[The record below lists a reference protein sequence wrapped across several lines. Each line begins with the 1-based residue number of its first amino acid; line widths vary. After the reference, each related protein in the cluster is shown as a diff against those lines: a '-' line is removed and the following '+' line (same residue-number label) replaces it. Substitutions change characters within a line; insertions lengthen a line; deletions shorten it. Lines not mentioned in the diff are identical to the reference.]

1 MPSQF
6 VHIECY
12 SLTPPKKTRKNTAAK
27 WSAGDILA
35 EAARRPGACNHVT
48 EPLPPTLVHGFSL
61 AQVEAE
67 LIDIQANARDAAG
80 RRLRK
85 DATVLLAGVASYP
98 SDGSGY
104 EEWKRLTV
112 EWLRAEFGGNLR
124 AVVEHLDEPHP
135 HLHFYIVDPV
145 AGNVKSLHPGFAAA
159 KGAANPALQR
169 KAYTE
174 AMQTFQD
181 EYWEHVGGPTA
192 LARIGPRRR
201 RLTRE
206 EWAQEQADLR
216 AQAATMQAVR
226 AKLEDVRMRE
236 ERLSEL
242 ARRTLSQAE
251 RYLLKFDALDSSSE
265 EPEPP
270 SR

>member
-12 SLTPPKKTRKNTAAK
+12 SLTPPKKTRKNAAPK

-35 EAARRPGACNHVT
+35 EAARRPGAYDHVT
-48 EPLPPTLVHGFSL
+48 EPLPPTLIHGVTL
-61 AQVEAE
+61 KQIEAE
-67 LIDIQANARDAAG
+67 LTDIQSNARDAVG

-98 SDGSGY
+98 SDGSDY
-104 EEWKRLTV
+104 EVWKQLTI
-112 EWLRAEFGGNLR
+112 EWLRYRFGDNLR
-124 AVVEHLDEPHP
+124 AVVEHLDESHP
-135 HLHFYIVDPV
+135 HLHFFIVDPI
-145 AGNVKSLHPGFAAA
+145 AGNVKGLHPGFAAA
-159 KGAANPALQR
+159 KGMVNPVLQR

-174 AMQTFQD
+174 AMRTFQD
-181 EYWEHVGGPTA
+181 EYWGHVGGPTA

-201 RLTRE
+201 RLTRD

-216 AQAATMQAVR
+216 AQAATLQSVR
-226 AKLEDVRMRE
+226 AKLEEVRMRE
-236 ERLSEL
+236 ERVSEL

-251 RYLLKFDALDSSSE
+251 CLIQKLDALDASPV

-270 SR
+270 YC

>member
-12 SLTPPKKTRKNTAAK
+12 SLTPPKKTRKNAAPK

-35 EAARRPGACNHVT
+35 EAARRPGACDHVT
-48 EPLPPTLVHGFSL
+48 APLPPTLIHGATL
-61 AQVEAE
+61 EQVEAE
-67 LIDIQANARDAAG
+67 LTDIQSNARDAVG

-98 SDGSGY
+98 SDGSDY
-104 EEWKRLTV
+104 QMWKQLTV
-112 EWLRAEFGGNLR
+112 EWLRCRFGVNLR

-135 HLHFYIVDPV
+135 HLHFFVVDPI

-159 KGAANPALQR
+159 KDALNPVLQR
-169 KAYTE
+169 KTYTE
-174 AMQTFQD
+174 AMQAFQD
-181 EYWEHVGGPTA
+181 DYWECVGGLVA
-192 LARIGPRRR
+192 LARIGPGRR

-206 EWAQEQADLR
+206 EWAKEQADLR
-216 AQAATMQAVR
+216 AQAAAMQAVR
-226 AKLEDVRMRE
+226 AKLEDVQMRE

-242 ARRTLSQAE
+242 ARRTLAQTE
-251 RYLLKFDALDSSSE
+251 CLIQRLDTLDASPE
-265 EPEPP
+265 EPELPY
-270 SR
+270 R

>member
-12 SLTPPKKTRKNTAAK
+12 SLTPPKKTRKNAAAK

-35 EAARRPGACNHVT
+35 EAARVPGACNHVT
-48 EPLPPTLVHGFSL
+48 EPLPPILVHGTTL
-61 AQVEAE
+61 KQIKTE
-67 LIDIQANARDAAG
+67 LIDIQSNAHDAIG

-85 DATVLLAGVASYP
+85 DATVLLTGVASYP
-98 SDGSGY
+98 ANGNDY
-104 EEWKRLTV
+104 EMWKQLTV
-112 EWLRAEFGGNLR
+112 EWLRYRFSENLR
-124 AVVEHLDEPHP
+124 AVVEHLDESHP
-135 HLHFYIVDPV
+135 HLHFFIVDPI
-145 AGNVKSLHPGFAAA
+145 AGNVKGLHPGFAAA
-159 KGAANPALQR
+159 KGMANPVLQR

-174 AMQTFQD
+174 AMRAFQD
-181 EYWEHVGGPTA
+181 EYWGYVGGPTA

-201 RLTRE
+201 RLTRD

-216 AQAATMQAVR
+216 AQAATLQSVR
-226 AKLEDVRMRE
+226 AKLEEVRMRE
-236 ERLSEL
+236 ERISEL

-251 RYLLKFDALDSSSE
+251 RLIQKLDTLDASPE

-270 SR
+270 YR